1 LPRRIAGGSA
11 DRCFVRLE
19 LIPLTD
25 IYLNICML
33 VNMKLKN
40 PNVNNFGFSLAE
52 VMVAVGISGFL
63 LLVVNQVLSD
73 VNKWMADISVDS
85 ELVEI
90 SQLISARVNCEKT
103 KDALGITANNPPA
116 VTTQVQLYDKNS
128 KAIFTDS
135 SLGGIFSGYRKVSS
149 DWLVEAT
156 WTGRSFSVRVGK
168 MRPTADDWAKHP
180 ITKQPLD
187 FSMPKHRIFGDLP
200 NTPLCPKRSTGRVLA
215 TAIQTTSGVINGLLN
230 LPNQGDHY
238 DTNGVSR
245 TPAQRVIACNAASI
259 QAKAAPTGQG
269 CYDAT
274 IMLMTPL
281 LLSRGCHKFC
291 RQPGN
296 NFVSGTLIGLGDW
309 PWILDASG
317 NIKGQGSLYTPG
329 NSVVICECYL

>member
-1 LPRRIAGGSA
+1 
-11 DRCFVRLE
+11 
-19 LIPLTD
+19 
-25 IYLNICML
+25 
-33 VNMKLKN
+33 MKLK
-40 PNVNNFGFSLAE
+40 VQGFHTFGFSLAE
-52 VMVAVGISGFL
+52 VMVTVGISGFL
-63 LLVVNQVLSD
+63 LLVANQMLSD

-90 SQLISARVNCEKT
+90 SQLLSARVDCEKT
-103 KDALGITANNPPA
+103 KDSLGITANHPPA

-135 SLGGIFSGYRKVSS
+135 SLGGIFSGYRKVSG
-149 DWLVEAT
+149 DWLVDAT
-156 WTGRSFSVRVGK
+156 WTGRSFAVRVGK
-168 MRPTADDWAKHP
+168 MRPKADDWAKHP
-180 ITKQPLD
+180 ITKQPLN

-215 TAIQTTSGVINGLLN
+215 TTIQTTSGEINGLLG

-238 DTNGVSR
+238 NSLGIPR
-245 TPAQRVIACNAASI
+245 TPVQRAAECADSSI
-259 QAKAAPTGQG
+259 SVGATPTGQG
-269 CYDAT
+269 CYDGT

-309 PWILDASG
+309 PWIRDASG
-317 NIKGQGSLYTPG
+317 NIKGHGSFYTPG
-329 NSVVICECYL
+329 NSVVVCECYL

>member
-1 LPRRIAGGSA
+1 
-11 DRCFVRLE
+11 
-19 LIPLTD
+19 
-25 IYLNICML
+25 ML

-135 SLGGIFSGYRKVSS
+135 SLGGIFSGYRRVLS

-156 WTGRSFSVRVGK
+156 WTGRSFTVRVGK

-180 ITKQPLD
+180 ITKQPLN
-187 FSMPKHRIFGDLP
+187 FSMPKHLLFGDPP
-200 NTPLCPKRSTGRVLA
+200 NIPLCPKRSNGGVLA
-215 TAIQTTSGVINGLLN
+215 TAIQTTSGVINGLLG
-230 LPNQGDHY
+230 LPNHGDHY
-238 DTNGVSR
+238 NYYGASR
-245 TPAQRVIACNAASI
+245 TKAQRVTECNATNIGVGAL
-259 QAKAAPTGQG
+259 PTGQG
-269 CYDAT
+269 CQDVT
-274 IMLMTPL
+274 IMLLTPL
-281 LLSRGCHKFC
+281 LLSRGCHYFC

-296 NFVSGTLIGLGDW
+296 NFVSGTLIGIGDW
-309 PWILDASG
+309 PWKLDASG
-317 NIKGQGSLYTPG
+317 NIKGFGTLYTPG